1 MEDLIHYYPNEDM
14 THKMSR
20 FLPHCLL
27 GANDHPRLEK
37 KSLEMPWF
45 NNALITH
52 ILNGMG

>member
-37 KSLEMPWF
+37 SLEMAWF

-52 ILNGMG
+52 ILNRMG